1 MGIQKI
7 TKSQLDRKR
16 SNKSVLEKIREFK
29 GLVNQ
34 IEQQKLQFMGHI
46 MRHRCIDDDLL
57 TGMVSGKR
65 SRRREKIRLTNT
77 VSERLGLTM
86 IEAIT
91 TAKRQKN

>member
-7 TKSQLDRKR
+7 TKSQFDRKR
-16 SNKSVLEKIREFK
+16 SNKSVLEKIGEFK

-34 IEQQKLQFMGHI
+34 IEQQKLQFMGYI
-46 MRHRCIDDDLL
+46 MRHRCIGDDLL

-65 SRRREKIRLTNT
+65 SRRRQKIRLTYT
-77 VSERLGLTM
+77 VSERLGLAM